1 MVKPKNFKFLEM
13 IATKSTIPNT
23 PATWEQLE
31 NINYVANKLQSIRDE
46 LHKPIVVTSGFRT
59 PKLNTYVGGSRS
71 SAHLK
76 GLAAD
81 ITCKKKVDNEKL
93 LHFIQKHKHVIIPDQ
108 VIVYRDASGTIRWI
122 HLGFTTILKRPRLQ
136 FIEKSV

>member
-1 MVKPKNFKFLEM
+1 MIKPKNFKFLEM

-23 PATWEQLE
+23 PATWEQIE
-31 NINYVANKLQSIRDE
+31 NLNYVANKLQSIRDK

-71 SAHLK
+71 SAHLS

-81 ITCKKKVDNEKL
+81 ITCKKKEDNEKL
-93 LHFIQKHKHVIIPDQ
+93 LEAIQKHKAIINPDQ
-108 VIVYRDASGTIRWI
+108 VIVYRDSTGVIRWI
-122 HLGFTTILKRPRLQ
+122 HLGFTTVLKCPRFQ

>member
-1 MVKPKNFKFLEM
+1 MIKPKNFKFLEM

-59 PKLNTYVGGSRS
+59 PKLNTHVGGSRS
-71 SAHLK
+71 SAHLS

-81 ITCKKKVDNEKL
+81 ITCRKKEDNEKL
-93 LHFIQKHKHVIIPDQ
+93 LETIQKHKAIINPDQ
-108 VIVYRDASGTIRWI
+108 VIVYRDSTGTIRWI
-122 HLGFTTILKRPRLQ
+122 HLGFREITECPRFQ
-136 FIEKSV
+136 FIEKTV

>member
-71 SAHLK
+71 SAHLS

-81 ITCKKKVDNEKL
+81 ITCKKKEDNEKL
-93 LHFIQKHKHVIIPDQ
+93 LEAIQQHKASINPDQ
-108 VIVYRDASGTIRWI
+108 VIVYRDSTGVIRWI
-122 HLGFTTILKRPRLQ
+122 HLGFTTILKCPRLQ